1 VKTKWIYYI
10 AIAFVLA
17 ACAQV
22 KTLPGGE
29 KDTAAP
35 KIVAAFPDTLST
47 HFSANSFEIEFD
59 EFIQL
64 NNVQQELVV
73 SPPLKKAPVVK
84 MKGRGIEV
92 SWTDTL
98 RPNTTYNFMF
108 GEGII
113 DLNEGNKATNLSY
126 VFSTGDQLDSL
137 SFEGKVFDAWTSA
150 PLKGA
155 RIVLFDNDSAV
166 FSKHPKPIS
175 IGKVDD
181 NGHFQLNY
189 LHQGSYF
196 LYAIDDLNANYAW
209 DLKESVAFL
218 DKAVVLPNTDTLG
231 VALYTSN
238 SAERK
243 PFLPDYKV
251 DSLGRLSI
259 PMNLNLYPGLRIESL
274 DPSLQLISTKS
285 SNEDSLTSRIVGAAN
300 NAEIQLRVA
309 IDSLVLDTIDV
320 PFFQEAFTPAFKV
333 SSVSERIKPKADFI
347 LKSPRLIDYAVV
359 TQMQLKLDSVD
370 VDFNVLVDDKTHD
383 RIRVNAAWKAGKE
396 YKMVLLPGALKDYNN
411 QTNDTLNFTVKV
423 SKPEDLGNLQLDMEF
438 GEALPHYRMIVLNAK
453 EEKVSEFSEVSA
465 GKYNVE
471 GLLPGDYFLKVYSD
485 TNNNG
490 KWDSGDFLT
499 KRQPEKTFVLPQ
511 KVQVRANWD
520 VNQKWKVN

>member
-1 VKTKWIYYI
+1 MLV
-10 AIAFVLA
+10 

-22 KTLPGGE
+22 KNLPGGE

-47 HFSANSFEIEFD
+47 HFSSNSFEIEFD
-59 EFIQL
+59 EYIQL

-73 SPPLKKAPVVK
+73 SPPLKKTPVVK

-137 SFEGKVFDAWTSA
+137 SIEGKVLDTWTSA
-150 PLKGA
+150 PMKAA
-155 RIVLFDNDSAV
+155 RIVLYDTDSAI
-166 FSKHPKPIS
+166 FGKHPKPVS

-181 NGHFQLNY
+181 SGNFQLHY
-189 LHQGSYF
+189 LHEGRYF
-196 LYAIDDLNANYAW
+196 LYAIDDLNANYGW
-209 DLKESVAFL
+209 DEKESIAFL
-218 DKAVVLPNTDTLG
+218 DSAVILPNNDSIGARLFSS
-231 VALYTSN
+231 A

-251 DSLGRLSI
+251 DSLGRLSL
-259 PMNLNLYPGLRIESL
+259 PMNLNLYPGLRIEAI
-274 DPSLQLISTKS
+274 DQSLQLVSIKS
-285 SNEDSLTSRIVGAAN
+285 SKEDSLTTRILGEAK
-300 NAEIQLRVA
+300 NAEVQLKVVL
-309 IDSLVLDTIDV
+309 DSLVLDTIDV
-320 PFFQEAFTPAFKV
+320 PFFKEAFSPAFKV
-333 SSVSERIKPKADFI
+333 AGVSEKIKSKSDFI

-359 TQMQLKLDSVD
+359 TQMQMTLDSVD
-370 VDFNVLVDDKTHD
+370 VDFSVQVDEKTHD
-383 RIRVNAAWKAGKE
+383 RINVNAAWKAGKE
-396 YKMVLLPGALKDYNN
+396 YKLMLLPGALKDFND
-411 QTNDTLNFTVKV
+411 QTNDTLNFAIKV
-423 SKPEDLGNLQLDMEF
+423 SKPEDLGNLQLDVEF
-438 GEALPHYRMIVLNAK
+438 GQVLPHYRMIVLNAK
-453 EEKVSEFSEVSA
+453 EEKVGEFSEVTT
-465 GKYNVE
+465 GKFNVD
-471 GLLPGDYFLKVYSD
+471 GLVPGDYFLKVYSD

-499 KRQPEKTFVLPQ
+499 KRQPEKTFVFPQ